1 MRYEIIDL
9 VVDKN
14 TNNYNNKN
22 NNKLTVQT
30 LTQCQQNNNIWIE
43 KLKRNEKEKKKN
55 QILCKK

>member
-14 TNNYNNKN
+14 TNNYNKKNN

-30 LTQCQQNNNIWIE
+30 LTQCQQNNNI
-43 KLKRNEKEKKKN
+43 
-55 QILCKK
+55 